1 MDGGIPYTGLTRA
14 IFTRDTDT
22 AEIPCPDSIAGLYV
36 KTRSGQIVKVYIFLL
51 IVLLKGLIVFM
62 CSKYYKPKNQKRG

>member
-1 MDGGIPYTGLTRA
+1 MDAGIPYTGLTSA
-14 IFTRDTDT
+14 IFTRDSV
-22 AEIPCPDSIAGLYV
+22 EISCPDSTAGLYV

>member
-1 MDGGIPYTGLTRA
+1 MDAGIPYTGLTRA
-14 IFTRDTDT
+14 IFTRDTDN

-51 IVLLKGLIVFM
+51 VVLLV
-62 CSKYYKPKNQKRG
+62 